1 MRMRPVTLVVTAA
14 ALVLVAAGVG
24 MAQYNYGNY
33 GPPQQQAQGPDVKAQ
48 LKTAVTHAGFAA
60 SGSAMGYVQ
69 QHLGHV
75 LNCIEGSKGK
85 NFNASWG
92 NVCEGQGNGILVDLK
107 AAPGGAA
114 LMSDA
119 EKADTVAVAG
129 LKTKNLD
136 EAKNAAKGVSDLLS
150 GVLGKLK

>member
-1 MRMRPVTLVVTAA
+1 MRLVTAVVA
-14 ALVLVAAGVG
+14 VAGLVLAVVGVG
-24 MAQYNYGNY
+24 TAQYNYGQ
-33 GPPQQQAQGPDVKAQ
+33 PQQQQSDVKAQ
-48 LKTAVTHAGFAA
+48 IRTAITHAGFAA
-60 SGSAMGYVQ
+60 SGSSLGYVE
-69 QHLGHV
+69 QHLGHA

-114 LMSDA
+114 LMPEV
-119 EKADTVAVAG
+119 EKADSAALAG
-129 LKTKNLD
+129 LKSKNLG
-136 EAKNAAKGVSDLLS
+136 EAKTASKSVSDTLA

>member
-1 MRMRPVTLVVTAA
+1 MKPVAMIMAVA
-14 ALVLVAAGVG
+14 ALVFVAVGVG
-24 MAQYNYGNY
+24 AAQSNYGNY
-33 GPPQQQAQGPDVKAQ
+33 GPPQQQAQGSDVKGQ
-48 LKTAVTHAGFAA
+48 LKTAITHAGFAA

-69 QHLGHV
+69 QHLGHA

-107 AAPGGAA
+107 AAPGGTA

-119 EKADTVAVAG
+119 EKADTMAVAG
-129 LKTKNLD
+129 VKAKNLD
-136 EAKNAAKGVSDLLS
+136 EAKNAAKGVSDALT